1 VIRCDANH
9 TFNDYL
15 LLGCSCSFK
24 EKGGKKMNKAIISFV
39 ISALIGLGLGYV
51 VYKVL
56 PEQSGHD
63 PQQVAATSESSS
75 QTTADATSEET
86 SSGDSTSTS
95 ATAANED
102 NILAKRGCLGCHSVG
117 SLDLKGGQ
125 VGPDL
130 SQAFTTVEGKHG
142 KPIQEFL
149 KQPTSA
155 VMSGV
160 LGDKPLTDDERNQV
174 LDLLKKASETK
185 Q

>member
-1 VIRCDANH
+1 
-9 TFNDYL
+9 
-15 LLGCSCSFK
+15 
-24 EKGGKKMNKAIISFV
+24 MNKAIISFV

-56 PEQSGHD
+56 PEKSGYD
-63 PQQVAATSESSS
+63 PQQIAATNETGSDTTSKDASSKDKG
-75 QTTADATSEET
+75 A
-86 SSGDSTSTS
+86 STSVS

-102 NILAKRGCLGCHSVG
+102 NILSKKGCLGCHSVG
-117 SLDLKGGQ
+117 SLNLQGGQ

-142 KPIQEFL
+142 KPIEEFL

-160 LGDKPLTDDERNQV
+160 IGKDPLTDDQRKQV
-174 LDLLKKASETK
+174 LDLLKKASEA
-185 Q
+185 QQ